1 MRSGESAL
9 RGCRHDER
17 IGFLT
22 PTVTQTFASS
32 GCKIVREVRA
42 GKFAAASVLTVEEHP
57 AASSAQAVLG
67 RTWERLLLRGRTPRT
82 ELPKSGRPIRV
93 VDLCCGPGGFATGF
107 RRACQAVGVRCTFTA
122 AVDISPQALAVY
134 RLNLRPRRLV
144 AEHIANLIDYDDGE
158 SVPMVTGDLHALT
171 DTVDVVLAGPPCEGN
186 SNLNNWT
193 RRVDRRN
200 ELYVS
205 CVALAI
211 GMRAQVVIVEN
222 VAQVTK
228 ARQHVV
234 PRAARML
241 ERYGYQVIGSD
252 LVLNAAEFG
261 AAQRR
266 RRHFLV
272 AALTKRR
279 LDLGSVAALKIGP
292 LSVMEAIGDL
302 ANEKSDQVLDRPSL
316 LSPENQ
322 ARVDYLFAHLDS
334 YDLPDSERPECH
346 RGGHTYP
353 SVYGRMR
360 GEQPSQTIT
369 TGFLSPGRGRYVHP
383 TVPRSLTLREGARLQ
398 GFADDYRWFR
408 EDHVLP
414 RTTLA
419 HLIGNAVPP
428 QLGYVTG
435 LLGLAALS

>member
-1 MRSGESAL
+1 V
-9 RGCRHDER
+9 
-17 IGFLT
+17 T
-22 PTVTQTFASS
+22 PTVDQTFAWN
-32 GCKIVREVRA
+32 GRKIVREVRA
-42 GKFAAASVLTVEEHP
+42 GKFAAASVLTAARRP
-57 AASSAQAVLG
+57 AVSAGDHFLG
-67 RTWERLLLRGRTPRT
+67 RTWERLVLRGRTPRT
-82 ELPKSGRPIRV
+82 ELSECCRPIRV

-107 RRACQAVGVRCTFTA
+107 RRACQAVGVRCTVAA
-122 AVDISPQALAVY
+122 AVDISRHALAVY

-144 AEHIANLIDYDDGE
+144 AEHVANLIDYDDGTSIPVVAGE
-158 SVPMVTGDLHALT
+158 LHTLT
-171 DTVDVVLAGPPCEGN
+171 DAVDVVLAGPPCEGN

-211 GMRAQVVIVEN
+211 GMRAQVLIVEN

-228 ARQHVV
+228 AKQHVV

-241 ERYGYQVIGSD
+241 ERYGYQVVSAD
-252 LVLNAAEFG
+252 LVLDAAEFG

-272 AALTKRR
+272 AARTPRR
-279 LDLGSVAALKIGP
+279 LDAESITATKIGP

-302 ANEKSDQVLDRPSL
+302 TDAESDEILDRPSR

-322 ARVDYLFAHLDS
+322 ARVDYLFAHPDS
-334 YDLPDSERPECH
+334 YDLPESERPECH
-346 RGGHTYP
+346 RDGHTYP

-360 GEQPSQTIT
+360 ADQPCQTIT

-408 EDHVLP
+408 EHHALP

-435 LLGLAALS
+435 LLGLAALA

>member
-1 MRSGESAL
+1 M
-9 RGCRHDER
+9 
-17 IGFLT
+17 
-22 PTVTQTFASS
+22 
-32 GCKIVREVRA
+32 
-42 GKFAAASVLTVEEHP
+42 
-57 AASSAQAVLG
+57 
-67 RTWERLLLRGRTPRT
+67 
-82 ELPKSGRPIRV
+82 
-93 VDLCCGPGGFATGF
+93 
-107 RRACQAVGVRCTFTA
+107 
-122 AVDISPQALAVY
+122 Y

-144 AEHIANLIDYDDGE
+144 AEHIANLIDYDDSS
-158 SVPMVTGDLHALT
+158 SVPVVAGELHTLT
-171 DTVDVVLAGPPCEGN
+171 DAVDVVLAGPPCEGN
-186 SNLNNWT
+186 SNLNNRT

-211 GMRAQVVIVEN
+211 GMRARVVIVEN

-228 ARQHVV
+228 AKQHVV

-241 ERYGYQVIGSD
+241 ERYGYQVVSAD
-252 LVLNAAEFG
+252 LVLDAAEFG

-272 AALTKRR
+272 ATRTPRR
-279 LDLGSVAALKIGP
+279 LDLGSVAHLKIDP
-292 LSVMEAIGDL
+292 LSVMEAIDDL
-302 ANEKSDQVLDRPSL
+302 ADKKSDQLLDRPSR

-322 ARVDYLFAHLDS
+322 ARVDYLFAHPDS
-334 YDLPDSERPECH
+334 YDLPESERPDCH
-346 RGGHTYP
+346 RDGHTYP

-360 GEQPSQTIT
+360 ADQPSQTIT

-408 EDHVLP
+408 EHHALP

>member
-1 MRSGESAL
+1 MRCGKSAL
-9 RGCRHDER
+9 RGCRNYEGIR
-17 IGFLT
+17 SVA
-22 PTVTQTFASS
+22 PTVAQTFAWS
-32 GCKIVREVRA
+32 GRTIVREVRA
-42 GKFAAASVLTVEEHP
+42 GSFAAASVLTVEGRP
-57 AASSAQAVLG
+57 VACAAQHVLG
-67 RTWERLLLRGRTPRT
+67 RTWERLLLRGRMPRT
-82 ELPKSGRPIRV
+82 ELSESGRPISV

-107 RRACQAVGVRCTFTA
+107 RRACQAVGVRCTFAA
-122 AVDISPQALAVY
+122 AVDISPHALAVY

-144 AEHIANLIDYDDGE
+144 AEHIANLVDYDDTATVPLVAGE
-158 SVPMVTGDLHALT
+158 LHALT
-171 DTVDVVLAGPPCEGN
+171 DAVDVVLAGPPCEGN
-186 SNLNNWT
+186 SNLNNRT

-211 GMRAQVVIVEN
+211 GMRARVVIVEN

-228 ARQHVV
+228 AKQNVV

-241 ERYGYQVIGSD
+241 ERYGYHVVSTD
-252 LVLNAAEFG
+252 LVLDAADFG
-261 AAQRR
+261 VAQRR

-272 AALTKRR
+272 AARTRRR
-279 LDLGSVAALKIGP
+279 LDIGSVVALKIGP
-292 LSVMEAIGDL
+292 LSVMEAIGEL
-302 ANEKSDQVLDRPSL
+302 AEGKSDQILDQPSR

-322 ARVDYLFAHLDS
+322 GRVDYLFAHADS
-334 YDLPDSERPECH
+334 YDLPVSERPECH
-346 RGGHTYP
+346 RAGHTYP
-353 SVYGRMR
+353 SVYGRMHAD
-360 GEQPSQTIT
+360 QPSQTIT

-408 EDHVLP
+408 EYHALP